1 MSQGTVVVERYK
13 NLSGDSGVL
22 WYQVETEA
30 IVVTFMGRPDR
41 YRYSYESAGRENVE
55 KMKGLAIAGRGLA
68 TFISKE
74 KPAPIR

>member
-1 MSQGTVVVERYK
+1 MSQGIAVVERYK
-13 NLSGDSGVL
+13 NLSGTSGVL

-30 IVVTFMGRPDR
+30 VVVTFVGRPDR
-41 YRYSYESAGRENVE
+41 YRYSYQSAGRENVE
-55 KMKGLAIAGRGLA
+55 KMKALAVAGRGLS